1 MDEHSEKNKPKAL
14 RAIKNA
20 HHKCEITMLELS
32 TYHNIFVTASHDNVI
47 YIWDYEI
54 PQLLGSIELDPA
66 DEPTCFEFINGFCI
80 LMIGTSLGE
89 IYFLEFKIKNHIWEH
104 FKIIGLI
111 SIDPVIKEVNF
122 HINKNVAKNLKQR

>member
-1 MDEHSEKNKPKAL
+1 MNEKTNKRKRLGANDAEGSEMDEQSKPKAL

-20 HHKCEITMLELS
+20 HHKSEITMLELS

-54 PQLLGSIELDPA
+54 PQLLGSVQLDTG

-80 LMIGTSLGE
+80 L
-89 IYFLEFKIKNHIWEH
+89 
-104 FKIIGLI
+104 LI
-111 SIDPVIKEVNF
+111 
-122 HINKNVAKNLKQR
+122 